1 MSYENNQADKFR
13 EQEEASTQQRAKLLG
28 LAYADSR
35 ELRDIPLIKNL
46 LTVEQMYRDKLVPLH
61 DEGIN
66 SNLVYAITV
75 LTPQSILRDLRGEHA
90 DRNVQF
96 VMISNQGFKEFMARY
111 DPPKIVHYD
120 DVKIATTGDSS
131 TLGSVSDTLETVKA
145 DDILDY
151 LITQADQLRAS
162 DIHFEC
168 AQTYVRMRFRIDGTL
183 HVVAQLS
190 HQKYHVVTGALA
202 SRANISSSAPDAQT
216 GHLLYQFPSPDGGK
230 PRNLNMRIETVPT
243 VYGQDAVVRLF
254 NVDESMLQLDQLG
267 LDARERKEIDDVIAH
282 PHGMVLV
289 VGPTGSG
296 KSTTLYSMI
305 NALNNPQRKILTL
318 EDPVEFSIEGV
329 SQIPVET
336 NLGDSFAN
344 KLRAVLRLDPD
355 VVMVGE
361 IRDVDTARTAIQASV
376 TGHLVLS
383 TFHAND
389 VANAL
394 IRMLD
399 MIGPNPIF
407 TNAIKMIISQR
418 LVRRLDDDTKVAF
431 TPDEQTLE
439 HIRLVLETL
448 PDTVEKP
455 DLENVTLYKP
465 GVSETNPFGYRGRMM
480 IMELMLCTFEVQ
492 ALLRGDLGYL
502 TPANIVKTAQQGG
515 MVTME
520 QDGMLRVLSGQTTL
534 EELYRVL

>member
-1 MSYENNQADKFR
+1 MSYESTQADKFR
-13 EQEEASTQQRAKLLG
+13 QQEEESTQQRAKLLG

-35 ELRDIPLIKNL
+35 ELHDVPLLQDIVSI
-46 LTVEQMYRDKLVPLH
+46 EDMYRDKLVPLR
-61 DEGIN
+61 DGGGN
-66 SNLVYAITV
+66 GDLVYAITV
-75 LTPQSILRDLRGEHA
+75 NTPQSILRDLRGSHV

-96 VMISNQGFKEFMARY
+96 VMISNQGFKEFMQRF
-111 DPPKIVHYD
+111 DPPKTVHYD
-120 DVKIATTGDSS
+120 DVTIATTGDSA
-131 TLGSVSDTLETVKA
+131 TLGSVSDTLDTVKA

-151 LITQADQLRAS
+151 LITQADHLRAS

-168 AQTYVRMRFRIDGTL
+168 AQTYVRMRFRVDGTL
-183 HVVAQLS
+183 HVVAELS
-190 HQKYHVVTGALA
+190 HQKYHVVMGALA
-202 SRANISSSAPDAQT
+202 SRANISSSAPDSQT
-216 GHLLYQFPSPDGGK
+216 GHMLYQFADPAGGK

-243 VYGQDAVVRLF
+243 IYGQDAVVRLF

-267 LDARERKEIDDVIAH
+267 LDERERIQIDEVIAH

-296 KSTTLYSMI
+296 KSTTLYSII
-305 NALNNPQRKILTL
+305 NALNSPQRKILTL

-329 SQIPVET
+329 SQIPVDT
-336 NLGDSFAN
+336 NQGDSFAN

-383 TFHAND
+383 TYHAND
-389 VANAL
+389 AANAM

-407 TNAIKMIISQR
+407 TSAIKMIISQR
-418 LVRRLDDDTKVAF
+418 LVRRLDDDIKVGYE
-431 TPDEQTLE
+431 PDEKTKTHIREVLE
-439 HIRLVLETL
+439 HL
-448 PDTVEKP
+448 PDNVEKP
-455 DLENVTLYKP
+455 DLENIMLYKP
-465 GVSETNPFGYRGRMM
+465 GVSDQNPFGYKGRMM
-480 IMELMLCTFEVQ
+480 IMELMMCGDEVQ
-492 ALLRGDLGYL
+492 ALLRNSDRFL
-502 TPANIVKTAQQGG
+502 TPALIQETAQRNGL
-515 MVTME
+515 VTME
-520 QDGMLRVLSGQTTL
+520 QDGMLRVLEGETTL